1 MAETSFPIVDQDL
14 TDGAWGQ
21 TVGSTA
27 NGILDDW
34 GGPYAIVVNT
44 NDTVTIRRSTRSGV
58 ARAVVSGFGHQID
71 ADVTMPVPAV
81 TSSTKYHIGL
91 LHDPENETL
100 PVKLVLLKGSTVPLE
115 PGQSFLPLHIF
126 IRQQGQTLAASQLYS
141 PRPRVQPRLVVG
153 AADDLQQMDPTV
165 FLYGTEVLAI
175 DQRRTFR
182 AAGSLTSP
190 QWVGGALQGYW
201 RGQRAT
207 QMANA
212 NRSAILGFTASST
225 DNDSWMSMADSGV
238 FTLDPGMYQITAT
251 MVLPQK
257 ATGRSFVEIGPTDGG
272 AEAAR
277 PRHVR
282 GGRGPR
288 VGDLPHSNHRSH
300 WLPHLRVPDDR
311 QAGLAGV
318 HPEHR
323 PDRLTAPQFL
333 SAAVPLGRL
342 SS

>member
-182 AAGSLTSP
+182 AAGSSP
-190 QWVGGALQGYW
+190 RRSGWEVPCRGTGVGSAPPRW
-201 RGQRAT
+201 RTRT
-207 QMANA
+207 VP
-212 NRSAILGFTASST
+212 RSSAS
-225 DNDSWMSMADSGV
+225 
-238 FTLDPGMYQITAT
+238 
-251 MVLPQK
+251 LPP
-257 ATGRSFVEIGPTDGG
+257 RPTTT
-272 AEAAR
+272 
-277 PRHVR
+277 R
-282 GGRGPR
+282 G
-288 VGDLPHSNHRSH
+288 
-300 WLPHLRVPDDR
+300 
-311 QAGLAGV
+311 
-318 HPEHR
+318 
-323 PDRLTAPQFL
+323 
-333 SAAVPLGRL
+333 
-342 SS
+342 